1 MQRSDCR
8 PLHGRRRHALFE
20 GGGVAANQGTAG
32 FNAVGFSNPYAG
44 DNTDQPLN
52 TTLLGGTG
60 FAGFGKVTPPTL
72 VQVMVSVSMQTA
84 AMVSGRL
91 TEARRLVP
99 PIVQMT

>member
-60 FAGFGKVTPPTL
+60 FAGFVTPPTL
-72 VQVMVSVSMQTA
+72 VQVMVSVSMV
-84 AMVSGRL
+84 VSGRL